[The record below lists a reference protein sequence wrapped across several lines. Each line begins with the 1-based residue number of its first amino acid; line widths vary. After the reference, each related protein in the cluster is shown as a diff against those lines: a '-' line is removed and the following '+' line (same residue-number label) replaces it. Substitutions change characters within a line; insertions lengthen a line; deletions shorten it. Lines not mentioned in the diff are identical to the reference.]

1 MNAQQ
6 RGPFEKRA
14 KEEKFGRRKE
24 VGKLTSQGIPVKVI
38 ENEKKQLKNSTRTM
52 THTIEDIVS
61 NAFKTNCMLIWSIS
75 VAQISFNNFFIYF
88 LQGIGSQEFFF
99 ISGNSFTNLDN
110 LYLPA
115 ELAMVKFTFDS
126 EIVSKFHV
134 YVNPGKVHETVESMV
149 TFFPRAISSG

>member
-6 RGPFEKRA
+6 RGPFKR
-14 KEEKFGRRKE
+14 
-24 VGKLTSQGIPVKVI
+24 LTSQGIPVSVI
-38 ENEKKQLKNSTRTM
+38 ENEEKQIENARRTM
-52 THTIEDIVS
+52 TRTIKEIVS
-61 NAFKTNCMLIWSIS
+61 NAFNTNCMFIWSIS
-75 VAQISFNNFFIYF
+75 VAQISFNIFFIYF

-126 EIVSKFHV
+126 GIVSKFHV
-134 YVNPGKVHETVESMV
+134 YVNPGKVHETVGQWFP
-149 TFFPRAISSG
+149 FFDAPFRPIKYRSVC